1 MGEDLEVDNIY
12 EAPKRNILKA
22 CVKCQP
28 TLTRQMLHI
37 SDYIYDIICRNLQ
50 RKDPYVKKKIMYIV
64 VGMYNK
70 YTSHKERN

>member
-12 EAPKRNILKA
+12 EAPKRDILKA

-37 SDYIYDIICRNLQ
+37 SDDICFYIIKNMPKFTAEISICKKENNVHSCW
-50 RKDPYVKKKIMYIV
+50 YVQ
-64 VGMYNK
+64 
-70 YTSHKERN
+70 